1 MVNTEQQQQQQQN
14 TNLLSIEKESHLFH
28 QCVSSDP
35 DLLALGFVLNN
46 DFIRLW
52 ILLLLF
58 LLFRKHWRIPVQLH
72 LSLQLVCTGLA
83 DTIWTHKH
91 QKTMNKQCVCT
102 SVFVKCQLGTKLV
115 TRMRPTSRCRAA
127 LAPVVY
133 IIKFSSSECNRNC
146 LLL

>member
-1 MVNTEQQQQQQQN
+1 MRLFCVKHQNLFGATMAFIHFIQKLMVNTEQQQQQQQN
-14 TNLLSIEKESHLFH
+14 TNLLSIEKKPHLFH
-28 QCVSSDP
+28 QCVCSDP

-72 LSLQLVCTGLA
+72 LSLQLVCTGLV

-91 QKTMNKQCVCT
+91 QKTMNKQCVYICVCKM
-102 SVFVKCQLGTKLV
+102 SV
-115 TRMRPTSRCRAA
+115 R
-127 LAPVVY
+127 
-133 IIKFSSSECNRNC
+133 
-146 LLL
+146 